1 MELIIKGWETAQYID
16 AFHLEKAAGQHSRCQ
31 FSAVVEETQI
41 AAVLQRVG
49 QPLAVTTDDERPV
62 FFGRIES
69 IARVETQEA
78 VRLDVQAVSDSIAE
92 DEQPHFRLF
101 QDETKTIGDV
111 LEKLEMKDA
120 LTVDDKIKSIKYAPF
135 LVQMHETNFQFLC
148 RVARALG
155 THVWVSDTISG
166 HVAFH
171 VGPRA
176 DRTPQKIAFDA
187 LHAYTVRHA
196 QPRKTAEICLQQ
208 VLALGMSVQLGDET
222 TEYIITG
229 VSIDKRRETFY
240 VTYTLEE
247 AKDMPAP
254 ELHLSVVPALSLRA
268 IVTKVERQPA
278 KARFGC
284 VQLCFQDIEDIVT
297 DPKRAWISYRTP
309 YAGRAGG
316 IVFLPEPGDMVEVLV
331 TSEQVFVVSEY
342 RTKPLEKEYAKPEDK
357 YIGNNFEQRVIWK
370 KDALELRSK
379 KSSIILKEK
388 SIELLTGR
396 AKVTLDEKGIYVQY
410 GDHGVTLTDQ
420 GIAAKTAAALRMEAA
435 QAVTAK
441 ANGALQLETAQG
453 ATVKAGSD
461 ASVKSGGAIRLDS
474 GAETSVKASSIHL
487 G

>member
-1 MELIIKGWETAQYID
+1 MIININEWEDARYIES
-16 AFHLEKAAGQHSRCQ
+16 FHLEKATGQHSRCSFVARVRPEQ
-31 FSAVVEETQI
+31 LAGY
-41 AAVLQRVG
+41 LQRVG
-49 QPLAVTTDDERPV
+49 QPLAVTTDDEHPV

-78 VRLDVQAVSDSIAE
+78 VRLEVQAVSDSIAE

-101 QDETKTIGDV
+101 QDESKTIGDV

-120 LTVDDKIKSIKYAPF
+120 LTVDDKLQGIKYAPF

-176 DRTPQKIAFDA
+176 ERTRQKIAFDA

-240 VTYTLEE
+240 GTYTLEE
-247 AKDMPAP
+247 AKDVPAP
-254 ELHLSVVPALSLRA
+254 ELHLPVVPALSLRA

-284 VQLCFQDIEDIVT
+284 VQLRFQDIEDVVN

-316 IVFLPEPGDMVEVLV
+316 IVFLPEPGDMVEALV
-331 TSEQVFVVSEY
+331 TGEQVFVVSEY
-342 RTKPLEKEYAKPEDK
+342 RTKQLEKEYAKPEDK

-396 AKVTLDEKGIYVQY
+396 AKVTLEEKGIYVQY

-461 ASVKSGGAIRLDS
+461 VLMKSGGAIRLDS
-474 GAETSVKASSIHL
+474 GGETSVKASSIHL